1 MDNLYKILI
10 GVIPA
15 LLWLWF
21 WLKEDNLHP
30 EPRKMLAL
38 SFIAGGICV
47 AVAIILEGL
56 IKELFVIND
65 TYLYI
70 SWAFIEEIVKFIAL
84 VIVVMPSKYMDEP
97 IDAIIYCIT
106 VALGFAAIE
115 NTLFVLSSLGNG
127 EIARSIITGSLRF
140 IGSSLVHVVSSAT
153 IGFMIGISFYKGK
166 IVKILSTVLG
176 IFIAVILH
184 SSFNLAIIKA
194 SSVSALKV
202 FGWVWCAVVILIILF
217 EEIKTVKPNDSLI
230 S

>member
-97 IDAIIYCIT
+97 IDAMIYIIT
-106 VALGFAAIE
+106 VAIGFSAIE
-115 NTLFVLSSLGNG
+115 NVLYVIYRTNVG
-127 EIARSIITGSLRF
+127 ELSGAIINSNLRF
-140 IGSSLVHVVSSAT
+140 LGATLLHIVSSSS
-153 IGFMIGISFYKGK
+153 IGFMLGITFYKNAFMKVFGV
-166 IVKILSTVLG
+166 IIG
-176 IFIAVILH
+176 VILATTLH
-184 SSFNLAIIKA
+184 SAFNLAIIGSKTEE
-194 SSVSALKV
+194 STLKI
-202 FGWVWCAVVILIILF
+202 FGWVWLAAVIIMILF
-217 EEIKTVKPNDSLI
+217 EEIKSVKPKTIL
-230 S
+230 